1 MYLFTESLRSA
12 LTAIRAN
19 KLRSMLTTLGI
30 VLGVAA
36 VVAVVAL
43 LQGFSQAI
51 NTQFAGLGSDTLI
64 VQSYLPLKA
73 QMEGKVAKV
82 TPADLRA
89 IAAQVPG
96 IASISP
102 ILPLNLAVKH
112 HGQST
117 SVSVIAG
124 TAALAE
130 SFGYWPSRG
139 RFITREDT
147 LRHRHVAVVGRSVL
161 EHLHMHGDPVGQ
173 FIQIAGNWFRIVGEQ
188 HKLGSMFGQD
198 RDNQVI
204 IPYGTGLALLGSS
217 DVPSIAIEI
226 KLARGAELDA
236 VKGRIETLLRRVH
249 QLKPGQ
255 ADNFKVGTA
264 AQLLASFNTILTN
277 ITLIA
282 SGIVGISLLV
292 GGIGIMNIMLVS
304 VTERTREIG
313 ILKSLGATRGDIL
326 LQFLIEAATLSLLG
340 GLIGLALG
348 WSTGMLVLHFVP
360 AFGGASVP
368 LWAALLAIGFATA
381 VGLIFGIAPAARAAQ
396 LDPIV
401 ALGYS

>member
-1 MYLFTESLRSA
+1 MYLLTESLRSA

-19 KLRSMLTTLGI
+19 KLRSVLTTLGI

-36 VVAVVAL
+36 VVTVVAL
-43 LQGFSQAI
+43 LQGFTQAI

-64 VQSYLPLKA
+64 VQSYLPLQE

-82 TPADLRA
+82 TPSDMRA
-89 IAAQVPG
+89 IAAQIPG

-102 ILPLNLAVKH
+102 ILPLNLTVTR

-117 SVSVIAG
+117 SASVLAG
-124 TAALAE
+124 TAVLAE
-130 SFGYWPSRG
+130 SFGFWPSRG
-139 RFITREDT
+139 RFITRDDT
-147 LRHRHVAVVGRSVL
+147 LRHRHVAVIGRTVL
-161 EHLHMHGDPVGQ
+161 EHLHLHGDPVGQ
-173 FIQIAGNWFRIVGEQ
+173 FIQLDGSWFRIVGEQ
-188 HKLGSMFGQD
+188 HKLGTMLGQD
-198 RDNQVI
+198 RDNQII
-204 IPYGTGLALLGSS
+204 IPYGTGLALLGNSA
-217 DVPSIAIEI
+217 VPNIAIEI
-226 KLARGAELDA
+226 KLAKGADLDA
-236 VKGRIETLLRRVH
+236 VKGRIETLLRRLH
-249 QLKPGQ
+249 HLKPGQ

-264 AQLLASFNTILTN
+264 AQLLASFNAIFTN

-282 SGIVGISLLV
+282 GAIVGISLLV

-340 GLIGLALG
+340 GLIGLILG
-348 WSTGMLVLHFVP
+348 YGVGLLVLHFVP

-368 LWAALLAIGFATA
+368 IWAAFLAIGFSAA
-381 VGLIFGIAPAARAAQ
+381 VGVVFGIAPAARAAS

-401 ALGYS
+401 ALSYG

>member
-1 MYLFTESLRSA
+1 MYLLTESLRSA

-36 VVAVVAL
+36 VVTVVAL

-64 VQSYLPLKA
+64 VQSYLPLQE

-89 IAAQVPG
+89 IAAQVPH

-102 ILPLNLAVKH
+102 ILPLNLTATH

-117 SVSVIAG
+117 STSVIAG
-124 TAALAE
+124 TAVLAM

-139 RFITREDT
+139 RFITREDNS
-147 LRHRHVAVVGRSVL
+147 RHRHVAVIGRTVL
-161 EHLHMHGDPVGQ
+161 EHLHMHGNPVGQ
-173 FIQIAGNWFRIVGEQ
+173 FIQIDGSWFRIVGEQ
-188 HKLGSMFGQD
+188 HQLGSMFGQD
-198 RDNQVI
+198 RDNQII
-204 IPYGTGLALLGSS
+204 IPYGTGLALLGNTA
-217 DVPSIAIEI
+217 VPNIAIEI
-226 KLARGAELDA
+226 KLAKGADLDA
-236 VKGRIETLLRRVH
+236 VKGRIETLLRRLH
-249 QLKPGQ
+249 HLKPGA

-264 AQLLASFNTILTN
+264 AQLMASFNAILTN

-282 SGIVGISLLV
+282 SAIVGISLLV

-340 GLIGLALG
+340 GMIGLTLG
-348 WSTGMLVLHFVP
+348 YGVGLLVLHFVP

-368 LWAALLAIGFATA
+368 IWAALLAIGFSTA
-381 VGLIFGIAPAARAAQ
+381 VGLVFGIAPAARAAG

-401 ALGYS
+401 ALSYG